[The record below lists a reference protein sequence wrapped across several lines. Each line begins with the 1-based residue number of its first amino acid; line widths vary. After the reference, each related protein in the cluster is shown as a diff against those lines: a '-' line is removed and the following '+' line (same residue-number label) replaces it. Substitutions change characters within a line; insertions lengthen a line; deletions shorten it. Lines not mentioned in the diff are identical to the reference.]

1 LGANIV
7 RLPIHPVSWQGHGK
21 EQYFKLID
29 QAIIWANAQEMYII
43 IDWHSIGYLPVEL
56 FQHSMYDKTMKETSL
71 SGKTLHL
78 DMQVYQQ

>member
-1 LGANIV
+1 
-7 RLPIHPVSWQGHGK
+7 
-21 EQYFKLID
+21 
-29 QAIIWANAQEMYII
+29 MYII

-56 FQHSMYDKTMKETSL
+56 FQHSMYDTTMKETPL